1 MKILPKLLC
10 SECSKEA
17 KITTLFLRN
26 CYCSATCLAEGQLKL
41 AKWLLRMK
49 AEAYATLQLYP
60 GLDDDQTLQI
70 IGLKP

>member
-17 KITTLFLRN
+17 KITYLFLCN

-49 AEAYATLQLYP
+49 AEA
-60 GLDDDQTLQI
+60 
-70 IGLKP
+70 